1 MVRCTKFTAL
11 FHEKFEKINHKKL
24 FLFIYLDIQAALGN
38 KPNFKAVINEVQQY
52 GGDTSQIIFHIVETN
67 MSGQTRKI
75 NANDVFNALN
85 QPNIWP
91 QLQQRHNL
99 ESMVYYLKI
108 LILFKKNLF
117 HGIFIIFSGPKISIC
132 QGTTRGVS

>member
-1 MVRCTKFTAL
+1 M
-11 FHEKFEKINHKKL
+11 
-24 FLFIYLDIQAALGN
+24 
-38 KPNFKAVINEVQQY
+38 INEVQQY

-99 ESMVYYLKI
+99 ESMVYYLKFYYFLRKI
-108 LILFKKNLF
+108 FFTEFLLSFQAPKLAFAKEQREDYLKNPP
-117 HGIFIIFSGPKISIC
+117 I
-132 QGTTRGVS
+132 GVDPRLWKQAQHDNPGW

>member
-1 MVRCTKFTAL
+1 M
-11 FHEKFEKINHKKL
+11 
-24 FLFIYLDIQAALGN
+24 
-38 KPNFKAVINEVQQY
+38 INEVQQY

-99 ESMVYYLKI
+99 ESMVYI
-108 LILFKKNLF
+108 P
-117 HGIFIIFSGPKISIC
+117 FIKYIKSFSGNFYYLFRP
-132 QGTTRGVS
+132 QN

>member
-1 MVRCTKFTAL
+1 MF
-11 FHEKFEKINHKKL
+11 I
-24 FLFIYLDIQAALGN
+24 FLIYPDIQAALGN

-52 GGDTSQIIFHIVETN
+52 GGDTSQIIFHIVEAN

-91 QLQQRHNL
+91 ALQQRHNL
-99 ESMVYYLKI
+99 ESMAPKLAFAKEQREDYLKNPPI
-108 LILFKKNLF
+108 GVDPRLWKQAQHDNP
-117 HGIFIIFSGPKISIC
+117 GMYWV
-132 QGTTRGVS
+132 TTV

>member
-1 MVRCTKFTAL
+1 MVRCTKFTAFFTKNL
-11 FHEKFEKINHKKL
+11 KKKNHKKL

-99 ESMVYYLKI
+99 ESMVYYLKRI
-108 LILFKKNLF
+108 
-117 HGIFIIFSGPKISIC
+117 
-132 QGTTRGVS
+132 